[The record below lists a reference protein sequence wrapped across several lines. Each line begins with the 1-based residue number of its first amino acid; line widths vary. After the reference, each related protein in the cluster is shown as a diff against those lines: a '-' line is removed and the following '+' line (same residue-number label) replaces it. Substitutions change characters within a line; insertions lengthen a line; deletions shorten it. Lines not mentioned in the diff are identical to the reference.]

1 MLFGRQ
7 QQRYHEL
14 TTSRAA
20 PFHSAD
26 LARMDCCMREDG
38 RHELL
43 MPAAGPAPVLP
54 PPDMFADD
62 EDADEN
68 GSSAS
73 EQEPF
78 EEPFDEPFDEQLGD
92 MCGIW

>member
-1 MLFGRQ
+1 
-7 QQRYHEL
+7 
-14 TTSRAA
+14 
-20 PFHSAD
+20 
-26 LARMDCCMREDG
+26 MREDG

-43 MPAAGPAPVLP
+43 MPAAAPAPVLP

-78 EEPFDEPFDEQLGD
+78 EEPFDEQLGD

>member
-26 LARMDCCMREDG
+26 LPRMDCCIREDG

-43 MPAAGPAPVLP
+43 MPAAAPAPVLP
-54 PPDMFADD
+54 PSDMFAAD

-78 EEPFDEPFDEQLGD
+78 EEQLGD
-92 MCGIW
+92 MSGIW